1 MSIYGLYGALYAG
14 PIADTICF
22 IFVIFVFTSEY
33 KKITKLENIKAKN
46 EIIYN
51 NENLKPVLN
60 KRVVVAI
67 SREYGSGGRY
77 VGEII
82 S

>member
-1 MSIYGLYGALYAG
+1 M
-14 PIADTICF
+14 TQ
-22 IFVIFVFTSEY
+22 
-33 KKITKLENIKAKN
+33 KN

-82 S
+82 SKKFADQLNVPWVIYISTVSFANLTV